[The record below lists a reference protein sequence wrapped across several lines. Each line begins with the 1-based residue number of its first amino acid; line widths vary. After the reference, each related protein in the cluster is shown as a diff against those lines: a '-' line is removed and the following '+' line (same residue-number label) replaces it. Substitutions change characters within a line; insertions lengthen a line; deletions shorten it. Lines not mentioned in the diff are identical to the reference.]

1 MFKLIRVTED
11 NSDKDDGMK
20 IGIESASHLHGDQQ
34 LVGHGD
40 IIGVV
45 AWEDKSDEENEM
57 EVAVSESQPPHVDQQ
72 LVSYLDSDSNR
83 EPCNSK
89 QQPIFDKDFD
99 NEIDLVLVS
108 K

>member
-20 IGIESASHLHGDQQ
+20 IGVGSTFHLHGDQQ

-40 IIGVV
+40 IIGIV
-45 AWEDKSDEENEM
+45 AWEDKSDENEM

-72 LVSYLDSDSNR
+72 LVSYLDSDSKR

-99 NEIDLVLVS
+99 DKIDLVLVS

>member
-20 IGIESASHLHGDQQ
+20 IGIGSVSHLHGDQQ

-40 IIGVV
+40 IIGIV

-99 NEIDLVLVS
+99 DKIDLVLVS